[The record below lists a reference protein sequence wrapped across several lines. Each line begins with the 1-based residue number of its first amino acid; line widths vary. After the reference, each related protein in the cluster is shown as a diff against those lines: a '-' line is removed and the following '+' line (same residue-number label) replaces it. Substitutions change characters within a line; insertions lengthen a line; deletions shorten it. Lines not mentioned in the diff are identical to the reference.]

1 MSCGSSTRPTVVI
14 LGSCSCEVRC
24 GGRAT
29 VLGSS
34 QLFHTPTPASQGRRK
49 AQGDVGE
56 FVFLQVGQPSGKP
69 STCDMSIVENAGG
82 LPHNGDSALS
92 LTKVLGHPPQGAPAG
107 KAHKSVESP

>member
-1 MSCGSSTRPTVVI
+1 M
-14 LGSCSCEVRC
+14 
-24 GGRAT
+24 

-34 QLFHTPTPASQGRRK
+34 QLFHNPTPASQVRWK
-49 AQGDVGE
+49 ARGGVGE

-69 STCDMSIVENAGG
+69 STSDMSIVENAGG

-92 LTKVLGHPPQGAPAG
+92 LPEVLGHLPQGAPAG